1 MKPEIPNER
10 SATDPEAQPIRLA
23 DIANDTTIRRHVV
36 QFSGGIGSWA
46 ASERVIPLAATVQRM
61 TLLIADT
68 HAEDEDLWRFAEEA
82 ALGFGLPLTKVE
94 DGRDPWQVF
103 EHEGFLGNSHVA
115 PCSRH
120 LKQIPAR
127 RWLEA
132 HCDPADTMVH
142 VGIDWTE
149 THRIPAIVNGW
160 APWRVAFPMTEPPY
174 WGKDQMIA
182 RAASL
187 DLTPPRLYRKG
198 FAHNNCL
205 TPDTRFITSQGI
217 KALGE
222 CIGQSVRVLGK
233 GGGWKDAEIK
243 SFGKQATYTI
253 RLRRYSD
260 EKTITATADHQWP
273 VRKAAGRTDSV
284 FRTTLGLKP
293 GHRIAGMYGQV
304 LHNVTPSAIGIMAGF
319 TFGDGTAPTI
329 AASRGQNQP
338 ARAYLCGDKDTA
350 LLPYFAGCRTKV
362 EDGKTTVLDLPRAW
376 KSAPDLAESQSY
388 LYGWLAGYFAADGS
402 VSNGSATISSAN
414 RTNLEAVRDVAAR
427 LGMATGRIRT
437 ERRCGYGSEPTD
449 LHGVALVMA
458 TLREDFFLIPEHR
471 ARFLKTQDV
480 RVRPAD
486 WTIVSVDPTNRVEEV
501 MCAVVPDGNVFT
513 LEDNILTHNCGGA
526 CVRGGQAAWAHL
538 LEVFPDR
545 FAAAEA
551 NEVRFRA
558 RHGNVAIL
566 KDRRGGVTTPLPL
579 SELRRRI
586 EAAPQQDALFD
597 AYGAY
602 DQDDWGGCGCMSDFA
617 DS

>member
-1 MKPEIPNER
+1 MKPDIPNQR

-132 HCDPADTMVH
+132 HCDPTDTVIH

-149 THRIPAIVNGW
+149 THRIPAIVKGW

-174 WGKDQMIA
+174 LGKDQMLA

-198 FAHNNCL
+198 FIHN
-205 TPDTRFITSQGI
+205 
-217 KALGE
+217 
-222 CIGQSVRVLGK
+222 
-233 GGGWKDAEIK
+233 
-243 SFGKQATYTI
+243 
-253 RLRRYSD
+253 
-260 EKTITATADHQWP
+260 
-273 VRKAAGRTDSV
+273 
-284 FRTTLGLKP
+284 
-293 GHRIAGMYGQV
+293 
-304 LHNVTPSAIGIMAGF
+304 
-319 TFGDGTAPTI
+319 
-329 AASRGQNQP
+329 
-338 ARAYLCGDKDTA
+338 
-350 LLPYFAGCRTKV
+350 
-362 EDGKTTVLDLPRAW
+362 
-376 KSAPDLAESQSY
+376 
-388 LYGWLAGYFAADGS
+388 
-402 VSNGSATISSAN
+402 
-414 RTNLEAVRDVAAR
+414 
-427 LGMATGRIRT
+427 
-437 ERRCGYGSEPTD
+437 
-449 LHGVALVMA
+449 
-458 TLREDFFLIPEHR
+458 
-471 ARFLKTQDV
+471 
-480 RVRPAD
+480 
-486 WTIVSVDPTNRVEEV
+486 
-501 MCAVVPDGNVFT
+501 
-513 LEDNILTHNCGGA
+513 NCGGA

-551 NEVRFRA
+551 NEARFRA
-558 RHGNVAIL
+558 RHGNVSIL
-566 KDRRGGVTTPLPL
+566 KDRRGGTTTPLPL

-586 EAAPQQDALFD
+586 ETAPQQDALFD

-602 DQDDWGGCGCMSDFA
+602 DQDDWGGCGCMGDFA
-617 DS
+617 DNR